1 MALNGVRVPSSVA
14 EKRQASGWQARIRL
28 EFDRRGEHTRLLR
41 MPHSGPLRVQRPFY
55 PEGPGRA
62 HAYLLHPPG
71 ALVGGD
77 ELQIDV
83 LLAEG
88 ADALITT
95 PSAGKVYRSPV
106 QASAQRVSARLAPAA
121 RLEWLP
127 HEAILYD
134 GARCRLANC
143 FVLEEGASL
152 LVWDMIA
159 LGRAA
164 SEEDFLSG
172 DLHNRLEIW
181 RGAQP
186 LLLENFRLQGG
197 SPLLQ
202 APCGLAGHRYLATA
216 AATLSLSG
224 EALDALREQLAPV
237 APRGRW
243 GLTQLEQLLVLRYL
257 GPCGREARAL
267 LEAFRRAVHPLLW
280 DRPAC
285 HPRIWNV

>member
-1 MALNGVRVPSSVA
+1 MPLAATSQHLSQSC
-14 EKRQASGWQARIRL
+14 WQARIRL

-41 MPHSGPLRVQRPFY
+41 MPHTGPLRVQRPFY

-77 ELQIDV
+77 ELCIEVD
-83 LLAEG
+83 LAEA
-88 ADALITT
+88 ADALVTT
-95 PSAGKVYRSPV
+95 PSAGKVYRSPS
-106 QASAQRVSARLAPAA
+106 QGSAQRVAARLAAGA

-127 HEAILYD
+127 HEAILFN
-134 GARCRLANC
+134 GARCRLSNR
-143 FVLEEGASL
+143 FVLAEGASL

-159 LGRAA
+159 LGRMA
-164 SEEDFLSG
+164 SGEDFSAGELR
-172 DLHNRLEIW
+172 NRLEIW
-181 RGAQP
+181 RGEQP
-186 LLLENFRLQGG
+186 LLLENLLLEGG

-216 AATLSLSG
+216 AATLGLPG

-237 APRGRW
+237 AAKGRW

-267 LEAFRRAVHPLLW
+267 LEAFRRAVHPLMW